1 LEDPDSPER
10 QPGRAGPPSGE
21 AQGESVPV
29 RYKVVEVSPVTDQA
43 LEDVLNEWT
52 GKGWT
57 LHGVQFA
64 MREASPRPA
73 MAFVTLTRE
82 DDQRDSA

>member
-1 LEDPDSPER
+1 MQR
-10 QPGRAGPPSGE
+10 RGKN
-21 AQGESVPV
+21 VPI

-52 GKGWT
+52 GEGWT

-82 DDQRDSA
+82 QDQRESA

>member
-1 LEDPDSPER
+1 MSIR
-10 QPGRAGPPSGE
+10 F
-21 AQGESVPV
+21 
-29 RYKVVEVSPVTDQA
+29 KVVEISLVTDQA

-64 MREASPRPA
+64 MSDASPRPS

-82 DDQRDSA
+82 EDP